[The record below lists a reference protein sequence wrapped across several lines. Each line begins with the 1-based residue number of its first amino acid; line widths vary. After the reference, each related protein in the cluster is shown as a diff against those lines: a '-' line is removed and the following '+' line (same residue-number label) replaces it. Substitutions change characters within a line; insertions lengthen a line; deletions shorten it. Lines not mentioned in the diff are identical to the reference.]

1 MALAATNSKETD
13 QSILFNGKSADK
25 TTPFPTADFTP
36 QTPQITV
43 TADAPFYYVVSQL
56 GFLQE
61 SNISAAANGMEVQK
75 TIYNQKGE
83 EVTLAELG
91 EELTVVINCRGLQKE
106 NIRHVAVVDLL
117 SGGFEVVNNSLQSP
131 WTVDTTEIRED
142 RVIAYM
148 TVTPQNSE
156 IRYKVKAIASGSF
169 TVPPVFA
176 SALYQPL
183 VRANSAT
190 TVMRINEW
198 AEK

>member
-1 MALAATNSKETD
+1 M
-13 QSILFNGKSADK
+13 
-25 TTPFPTADFTP
+25 
-36 QTPQITV
+36 
-43 TADAPFYYVVSQL
+43 
-56 GFLQE
+56 
-61 SNISAAANGMEVQK
+61 
-75 TIYNQKGE
+75 
-83 EVTLAELG
+83 
-91 EELTVVINCRGLQKE
+91 VINCRGLQKE
-106 NIRHVAVVDLL
+106 NIRDVAIVDLL

-169 TVPPVFA
+169 IVPPVFA

-190 TVMRINEW
+190 TVMRINE
-198 AEK
+198 